1 MSDLPSP
8 VAWPASMGASA
19 ESDSLGDT
27 PGGWYQRMQLEFQG
41 ARDEVKTW
49 HVRGKNILKRF
60 RDDRSDDQDAD
71 KKWNLFSANIQ
82 TQRAMLYG
90 NTPKVDVTRKW
101 ADANDDVARV
111 ASEMLERLL
120 NCDIARDTDGYRD
133 SLGYALDD
141 RLMPGMGVVRLR
153 YVVEFETRST
163 DAVTHPE
170 TGEELEPAEEYEAK
184 APGTEDVEVDY
195 IHWRDVLWS
204 SGARTFSEVR
214 WWAFRAQM
222 TKRQLIE
229 RFGEEEGK
237 QIPLN
242 SKRPSTNDE
251 GRRASPWE
259 RADVWEVWH
268 KESGKVLWFVE
279 GMQHVLDLKDD
290 PLGLE
295 GFWPFA
301 LPMIANR
308 TNDTLVPVPDFYL
321 AQDLYNEVDEVTSR
335 IAVIVRALRVAGVYD
350 KTAQGLERLV
360 NETRQNELI
369 PIENW
374 ALFAE
379 KGGVRG
385 QIDWLPYEQV
395 AIVLDKLRDYRQEIV
410 TALYQI
416 TGFSDIMRG
425 ESAQVGVTATEQGIK
440 ARFASVRMQA
450 LQDEFA
456 RFASDIQRIK
466 AEIISKH
473 FEPETIIMRSNIQY
487 TDDAQLAMQAVQL
500 LKSPRFAHY
509 RVEVKPEAV
518 NMTDF
523 AALKAERTE
532 FMAALS
538 GFFTAMAPIG
548 QSMPGSVPYLLE
560 MCKWFVAGMKGSSTI
575 EATLDRAIEAAK
587 LAQQQAAANPQQA
600 PPDPKIQAAQ
610 LKMQGDQ
617 MRAQTDMVKE
627 KAKVQGDLIRIRAE
641 TQAKDEQERSQAM
654 WNTWEASKKHAL
666 LKQPGATSTPGV
678 NGGVT

>member
-1 MSDLPSP
+1 
-8 VAWPASMGASA
+8 
-19 ESDSLGDT
+19 
-27 PGGWYQRMQLEFQG
+27 
-41 ARDEVKTW
+41 
-49 HVRGKNILKRF
+49 
-60 RDDRSDDQDAD
+60 
-71 KKWNLFSANIQ
+71 
-82 TQRAMLYG
+82 
-90 NTPKVDVTRKW
+90 
-101 ADANDDVARV
+101 
-111 ASEMLERLL
+111 
-120 NCDIARDTDGYRD
+120 
-133 SLGYALDD
+133 
-141 RLMPGMGVVRLR
+141 
-153 YVVEFETRST
+153 
-163 DAVTHPE
+163 
-170 TGEELEPAEEYEAK
+170 
-184 APGTEDVEVDY
+184 
-195 IHWRDVLWS
+195 
-204 SGARTFSEVR
+204 
-214 WWAFRAQM
+214 
-222 TKRQLIE
+222 
-229 RFGEEEGK
+229 
-237 QIPLN
+237 
-242 SKRPSTNDE
+242 
-251 GRRASPWE
+251 
-259 RADVWEVWH
+259 
-268 KESGKVLWFVE
+268 
-279 GMQHVLDLKDD
+279 
-290 PLGLE
+290 
-295 GFWPFA
+295 
-301 LPMIANR
+301 MIANR

-335 IAVIVRALRVAGVYD
+335 IATIVRALRVAGVYD

-385 QIDWLPYEQV
+385 QIDWLPFDQI

-425 ESAQVGVTATEQGIK
+425 ESVQSGVTATEQGIK

-473 FEPETIIMRSNIQY
+473 FEPETIISRSNIQF
-487 TDDAQLAMQAVQL
+487 TDDAQLAMKAVQL

-548 QSMPGSVPYLLE
+548 QAMPGSVPYLLD

-587 LAQQQAAANPQQA
+587 MAQQQAAMNPQQA
-600 PPDPKIQAAQ
+600 PPDPKLQAAQ
-610 LKMQGDQ
+610 LKVQGDQ
-617 MRAQTDMVKE
+617 MRAQTDMMKE
-627 KAKVQGDLIRIRAE
+627 KAKIQGDLIRIQAE
-641 TQAKDEQERSQAM
+641 TQAKDQQERSQAL
-654 WNTWEASKKHAL
+654 WNTWETAHKHAIT
-666 LKQPGATSTPGV
+666 KQPGATSTPGI